1 MLLLDKPRQS
11 RQLILFAEDQDPAS
25 QVSVFLSPRIAEG
38 EVVLGVAHILAS
50 FNDFLA
56 YIIDMSSHG
65 DMTIPDGAKFN
76 VDIDKSCP

>member
-1 MLLLDKPRQS
+1 
-11 RQLILFAEDQDPAS
+11 

-65 DMTIPDGAKFN
+65 AFPVFLEEIWLSDMAVPGDMIIPDGAKFN
-76 VDIDKSCP
+76 VDIDKSSP